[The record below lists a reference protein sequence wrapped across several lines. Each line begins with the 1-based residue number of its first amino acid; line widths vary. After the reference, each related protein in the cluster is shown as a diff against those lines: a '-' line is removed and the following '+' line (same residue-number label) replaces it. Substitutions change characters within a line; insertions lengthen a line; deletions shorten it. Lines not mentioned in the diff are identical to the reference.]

1 MLQSLVH
8 DTKGMNDAPNT
19 QSGRWGTPP
28 PRKKWQ
34 PTTPPPLRPSNA
46 RRGLAAV
53 SDAVEQENEDLVVF
67 RLGTEV
73 KVRMGSDP
81 VRQAVACGHLGALE
95 FLLRR
100 GYPADAV
107 GLQARPL
114 ALAIDSGIRSAED
127 VPYKMAELLLRYGC
141 NPDEDDAGHA
151 AASSGCCLAPIV
163 IAAQQKNTL
172 VLRLLL
178 SHRSDPNQCNELGQS
193 PLHLVCQGTWQPLQ
207 PLPLSS
213 GFHNLEADYA
223 QLLEIEFF
231 NLPLLSNSTWE
242 MPPANNSGWSPA
254 NGASRLFSPGPILL
268 EDPLQLP
275 KESHGKAEEC
285 VELLLSHGADPCARD
300 ATGRKPVDCLP
311 SSATQLRGK
320 LSRAESWY
328 QRRNFRLT
336 CRLLSGSSTTRAQL
350 ESESCVLT
358 CLHLAESI
366 TGFL

>member
-8 DTKGMNDAPNT
+8 EGMNDAPNT

-34 PTTPPPLRPSNA
+34 PTTPPPLRPSKA
-46 RRGLAAV
+46 KRGLAAV
-53 SDAVEQENEDLVVF
+53 SDAVEQGNEDLVVF

-73 KVRMGSDP
+73 NVRMGSDP

-95 FLLRR
+95 FLLRM

-107 GLQARPL
+107 GSQARPL

-141 NPDEDDAGHA
+141 NPDEDDAGS
-151 AASSGCCLAPIV
+151 AASSRCCLAQIV
-163 IAAQQKNTL
+163 IAAQQKNNL

-193 PLHLVCQGTWQPLQ
+193 PLHLVCQGTCQPLQ
-207 PLPLSS
+207 PLPLSF
-213 GFHNLEADYA
+213 GFHDLEADYA
-223 QLLEIEFF
+223 QLL
-231 NLPLLSNSTWE
+231 NLPLLSNFTWE
-242 MPPANNSGWSPA
+242 MPPASNSGWSPA
-254 NGASRLFSPGPILL
+254 NAASRLFPPGPILL

-311 SSATQLRGK
+311 SSATQLRAK
-320 LSRAESWY
+320 LCRAESWY
-328 QRRNFRLT
+328 QRRNFRLG
-336 CRLLSGSSTTRAQL
+336 CRLLSDSSTTRAQL